1 MAQLAIVEP
10 QDSQVEEVQ
19 AALAQYVS
27 EPSMQRVSEAVEGAD
42 SWEAALAALVFLAP
56 GLTDGELA
64 TLESE
69 FEPVLSGIDDAH
81 ASAFA
86 TAAEDATGEAVA
98 FVGAAALIDAS
109 LDTMVAA
116 SAPIPGKAR
125 DRMEKVVTEAARDG
139 VEFATVR
146 LTAMIQKTEQ
156 VIGSASDAG
165 GLQVVHRF
173 YGEATRERAGEIGS
187 TEYAWRTR
195 LDDRVRP
202 EHAAREG
209 ATFPWTDPPSD
220 GHPGEPWGCRCNAE
234 VIVPLPEE
242 RGMRRQESGRGAR
255 VHCGARAGSVQDGVG
270 GSPADGCGGTP
281 QVRQEDDGYATVF
294 GYGLK
299 WDAPAKIWG
308 EWEQFRRGSFAETLQ
323 EHDQFLLI
331 EHDYSAVPLAR
342 TGEYMAFSEDDVGL
356 RYEAKRVAGESRRAA
371 AFVDAVRRGILDKAS
386 IGFSWNND
394 YEYDSDYSD
403 EDGLVTY
410 TRVRRLYE
418 VSGVKWPAHESS
430 ELEARAGANLRG
442 AQDRGTHFRRMD
454 REVLAFRLP

>member
-19 AALAQYVS
+19 AALSQYVS

-56 GLTDGELA
+56 GLTDAQLLA
-64 TLESE
+64 LESE
-69 FEPVLSGIDDAH
+69 LEPVLSGIDGAH

-86 TAAEDATGEAVA
+86 TAAEDVTGEAVA

-109 LDTMVAA
+109 LDTTVAA

-146 LTAMIQKTEQ
+146 LTAMIQETQQ

-173 YGEATRERAGEIGS
+173 YGEATRERAAEIGS

-209 ATFPWTDPPSD
+209 VTFPWTDPPSD

-234 VIVPLPEE
+234 VIVQVPEE
-242 RGMRRQESGRGAR
+242 RGMRRRNLLEEPGYVAAHVRR
-255 VHCGARAGSVQDGVG
+255 R
-270 GSPADGCGGTP
+270 ADGAEVHLRMAADTP
-281 QVRQEDDGYATVF
+281 QVRQEDDDGYRDGVRLWAQV
-294 GYGLK
+294 GRACEDLGRMGAVPARQLCG
-299 WDAPAKIWG
+299 DAAGARPVPPDRARLSG
-308 EWEQFRRGSFAETLQ
+308 GAAGPDGRVDGVCGGRRGS
-323 EHDQFLLI
+323 
-331 EHDYSAVPLAR
+331 P
-342 TGEYMAFSEDDVGL
+342 
-356 RYEAKRVAGESRRAA
+356 
-371 AFVDAVRRGILDKAS
+371 VRG
-386 IGFSWNND
+386 
-394 YEYDSDYSD
+394 
-403 EDGLVTY
+403 
-410 TRVRRLYE
+410 
-418 VSGVKWPAHESS
+418 
-430 ELEARAGANLRG
+430 
-442 AQDRGTHFRRMD
+442 
-454 REVLAFRLP
+454 